1 MKKVVLYITMGF
13 ILLLAAVFG
22 AYTYIDGLASGWG
35 PGRQAYTWNLIVH
48 SYDELMSNKG
58 NTAHLEYVFQT
69 RLQASYKIK
78 ATVHFNTVTKKDTHI
93 TVTIMDVKV
102 PEEATPE
109 NFDPE
114 WHMKNAEN
122 RIDDT
127 FLPLKNQSWSITL
140 QQKEVIMNI
149 IREQVPFIEKS
160 DIIII
165 DNRGKSE

>member
-13 ILLLAAVFG
+13 ILPLGAAFG

-35 PGRQAYTWNLIVH
+35 SGRQAYTWNLIVH
-48 SYDELMSNKG
+48 SYDELMSDKG

-69 RLQASYKIK
+69 RLQASYKMK
-78 ATVHFNTVTKKDTHI
+78 ATVHFNTVTEKDTYI
-93 TVTIMDVKV
+93 TVTIRDVKV
-102 PEEATPE
+102 PQEATPE
-109 NFDPE
+109 TFDPE
-114 WHMKNAEN
+114 WHIKNAEN

-140 QQKEVIMNI
+140 QQKEGIMNL

-160 DIIII
+160 DITII